1 MDVKDRELGVA
12 GMNQANDLSFRDIL
26 DIFSRRRRFIVRVWA
41 IALALG
47 AVASLAMRP
56 PYRATSA
63 ITADRT
69 PPVILLDQPGLAAQN
84 LGGPVG
90 VASPDVPT
98 LVALAQSEQ
107 VRARASA
114 RLSGADAPAAARAV
128 LAGVRAQPLR
138 NTQLVRVSVDAGD
151 PVAAAEAANAVTASL
166 IDMDLTARRR
176 WTREMRQ
183 SIQEQLVAADPRLR
197 AAEDALAAYKAR
209 FGSAPLSGT
218 TVTALDRLAQLEA
231 QRVDVA
237 LQRQEAAARIEAAR
251 SRLSHQ
257 AQVSPNQWKPS
268 PLIATLQSEL
278 ATQEIE
284 MAGLRRQFTP
294 KHPAV
299 LAATGRIA
307 QTKQKLDAELAHSL
321 RIDQYGVD
329 PVYQQLAQQLKQ
341 DEVANAAM
349 EARDRA
355 LSGAIAQYEDTVRQ
369 LPVREIGLARLA
381 RGAKEAEAI
390 HQMLTDK
397 LQQAL
402 AAEASIGSV
411 IRVIDI
417 AQAPVAPIRPRF
429 LGLLMGAI
437 LGLAFGLGGAFLKEK
452 VEDPLKSVEDGER
465 VLGRPVLGVIPRMSV
480 LNEEGSG
487 DAPGQDGPSFWE
499 RLVAGP
505 GASARSQAEAERWRS
520 AFVESF
526 RYLRTNLLCLHK
538 RPLRTL
544 LVTSPGHGE
553 GKDLVAA
560 NLAVAFAQAGLRVW
574 LVDCDL
580 RRPALARVPAFRNR
594 GRNGHGG
601 IAALLGA
608 GRPERQ
614 LIQPAAE
621 ENLWFLPAG
630 TPPANPSELLGGERM
645 RAFLQQD
652 RDDVDMIVLVAPPVL
667 PVADAAVLAQA
678 VEGVLLVVHIGTTP
692 RGGALRARKQLDA
705 VGAQVV
711 GTVLNGAPMDGFGSY
726 FHYYASYYGTEPHGA
741 WYFGLGH
748 SRGSATPATPALD
761 AALRRGLILPVLLLH
776 GVLDQRLR
784 QRLSF
789 MRSVLRRGLRRLRK
803 TSR

>member
-1 MDVKDRELGVA
+1 
-12 GMNQANDLSFRDIL
+12 MNRPNDISFRDVL
-26 DIFSRRRRFIVRVWA
+26 DIFGRRRRFILRVCA
-41 IALALG
+41 IALVLG
-47 AVASLAMRP
+47 AAASLVMRP
-56 PYRATSA
+56 PYRAVSA

-84 LGGPVG
+84 IGAPVG

-107 VRARASA
+107 VRARAIT
-114 RLSGADAPAAARAV
+114 RLAGVNAPLAAQALRR
-128 LAGVRAQPLR
+128 GVRAQPVR
-138 NTQLVRVSVDAGD
+138 NTQLVRVSVDAD
-151 PVAAAEAANAVTASL
+151 EPTAAAEAANAVTASL
-166 IDMDLTARRR
+166 IDMDLGARRR
-176 WTREMRQ
+176 WTKEMRE
-183 SIQEQLVAADPRLR
+183 SIQDQLVAADPKLR
-197 AAEDALAAYKAR
+197 AAEDALAAYKGR
-209 FGSAPLSGT
+209 FGNVPLSGT

-237 LQRQEAAARIEAAR
+237 LQRQEAAARMEAAR

-268 PLIATLQSEL
+268 PLIATLQSDL
-278 ATQEIE
+278 ATEEIE

-299 LAATGRIA
+299 LAAAGKIV

-321 RIDQYGVD
+321 HIDQYGVD

-341 DEVANAAM
+341 DEVTKAAM

-355 LSGAIAQYEDTVRQ
+355 LTEAIGQYEGSVRQ
-369 LPVREIGLARLA
+369 LPLREVGLARLT
-381 RGAKEAEAI
+381 RNAKEAEAI

-411 IRVIDI
+411 IRVIDA
-417 AQAPVAPIRPRF
+417 AQPPTAPLRPQF

-437 LGLAFGLGGAFLKEK
+437 LGLAFGMGGALVKEK
-452 VEDPLKSVEDGER
+452 IEDPLKSVEDGER
-465 VLGRPVLGVIPRMSV
+465 VLGAPVLGVIPRMSP
-480 LNEEGSG
+480 LNEEASG
-487 DAPGQDGPSFWE
+487 EAPGQGGR
-499 RLVAGP
+499 RLWQAVVAGRVT
-505 GASARSQAEAERWRS
+505 SARSQVGAERWRS

-526 RYLRTNLLCLHK
+526 RYLRTNLLYLHK

-580 RRPALARVPAFRNR
+580 RRPALAGVPAFQDRERDGR
-594 GRNGHGG
+594 GGV
-601 IAALLGA
+601 AALLGA
-608 GRPERQ
+608 GKPERQ
-614 LIQPAAE
+614 LIQPTIE
-621 ENLWFLPAG
+621 ENLWILPAG
-630 TPPANPSELLGGERM
+630 APRPNASELLGGARM

-692 RGGALRARKQLDA
+692 RDAALRARKQLEA
-705 VGAQVV
+705 VGAQVA
-711 GTVLNGAPMDGFGSY
+711 GTVLNGAPMEGFGSY
-726 FHYYASYYGTEPHGA
+726 FHYYASYYGSEPDGA
-741 WYFGLGH
+741 WYFGRGH
-748 SRGSATPATPALD
+748 RRDPGPAPAATAPRA
-761 AALRRGLILPVLLLH
+761 AALPGLLLGGLLLRGLLER
-776 GVLDQRLR
+776 RLR
-784 QRLSF
+784 QRLSSWRP
-789 MRSVLRRGLRRLRK
+789 MLPRGLWRLGK
-803 TSR
+803 KSR